1 VVVAEEATQTQAVLV
16 ALVAVGEVLQD
27 MDPLVEVLLLHNQF
41 QVISLHMEPLA
52 LVVLVTA
59 EVVEVVLVK
68 QDQLVL
74 LLEVVMVVMGN
85 HFPIFLRKT
94 LLQEFLLLV
103 QFGLMQFYL
112 MATLQVEPEVQT
124 TIPLLV
130 FLKEVLVEV
139 VMVLGPVL
147 LDHMGEME
155 LMALEAV
162 AGEEITQHRLKM
174 QEMEE
179 MVLLS

>member
-16 ALVAVGEVLQD
+16 ALVVVGEVLQD
-27 MDPLVEVLLLHNQF
+27 MHPLVEVLLLHNQL
-41 QVISLHMEPLA
+41 QVVSLHMEPLA

-74 LLEVVMVVMGN
+74 LVEVVMVVMGK
-85 HFPIFLRKT
+85 HFPIFLRQT
-94 LLQEFLLLV
+94 LPQEFLLLV
-103 QFGLMQFYL
+103 HLGLMQFYL
-112 MATLQVEPEVQT
+112 MATMEVEAEVQT

-139 VMVLGPVL
+139 LMVLGPAT
-147 LDHMGEME
+147 LDRMGEME
-155 LMALEAV
+155 LMAPEAV

-174 QEMEE
+174 QDLEE